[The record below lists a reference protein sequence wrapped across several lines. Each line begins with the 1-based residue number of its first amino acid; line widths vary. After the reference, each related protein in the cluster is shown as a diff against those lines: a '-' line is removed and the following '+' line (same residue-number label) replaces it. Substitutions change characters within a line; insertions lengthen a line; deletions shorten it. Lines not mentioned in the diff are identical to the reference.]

1 MKLVPFK
8 KKSGRNGGLLRGG
21 DGASA
26 LSRFRAEM
34 DRLFERFFRD
44 PWSVFDETSWAS
56 SWGWNPALDVIDGEK
71 EVIVRAEIPGV
82 DPKDVEVTVSG
93 NLLTIAGEKKDVSE
107 EKGKNF
113 YRSECSYG
121 SFRRS
126 VALPEGVDADKV
138 QAEYSNGV
146 LTVRVAKSRTAAPRK
161 IAITAK

>member
-71 EVIVRAEIPGV
+71 EVTVRAEIPGV

-146 LTVRVAKSRTAAPRK
+146 LTVRVAKSKTAAPRK

>member
-1 MKLVPFK
+1 MKLVPFR
-8 KKSGRNGGLLRGG
+8 KKSGRNGGLVRGG
-21 DGASA
+21 DSASA

-71 EVIVRAEIPGV
+71 EVTVRAEIPGV

-126 VALPEGVDADKV
+126 VALPEGVDADKL

-146 LTVRVAKSRTAAPRK
+146 LTVRVAKSKTAAPRR
-161 IAITAK
+161 ITVTAK

>member
-8 KKSGRNGGLLRGG
+8 KRSGRNGGLIRGG

-34 DRLFERFFRD
+34 DRLFDRFLRD
-44 PWSVFDETSWAS
+44 PWSVFDETSLVPS
-56 SWGWNPALDVIDGEK
+56 FGWSPALDVIDGEK
-71 EVIVRAEIPGV
+71 EVTVRVEIPGV

-93 NLLTIAGEKKDVSE
+93 NLLTIAGEKKEFSE
-107 EKGKNF
+107 EKGTNV

-126 VALPEGVDADKV
+126 LRLPEGVDSEKV

-146 LTVRVAKSRTAAPRK
+146 LTVRIAKSKTAAPRR

>member
-1 MKLVPFK
+1 MKLVPFR
-8 KKSGRNGGLLRGG
+8 KKSGRNGGLVRGG

-34 DRLFERFFRD
+34 DRLFEPFFRD

-71 EVIVRAEIPGV
+71 EVTVRAEIPGV

-146 LTVRVAKSRTAAPRK
+146 LTVRVAKSKTAAPRK
-161 IAITAK
+161 ITVTAK

>member
-1 MKLVPFK
+1 MKLVPFR
-8 KKSGRNGGLLRGG
+8 KKSGRNGGLVRGG

-71 EVIVRAEIPGV
+71 EVTVRAEIPGV

-146 LTVRVAKSRTAAPRK
+146 LTVRVAKSKTAAPRK
-161 IAITAK
+161 ITVTAK